1 MWLSSTKGTVGS
13 LIIPPLQISLRLI
26 PQFYKINNTIG
37 FLSLYYNKMSILY
50 AIVSVILAFLLIT
63 NYSYKYQDKSSDRIF
78 IREMFVI
85 LLIIVVFI
93 ALY

>member
-1 MWLSSTKGTVGS
+1 MT
-13 LIIPPLQISLRLI
+13 
-26 PQFYKINNTIG
+26 
-37 FLSLYYNKMSILY
+37 ILY
-50 AIVSVILAFLLIT
+50 AIVSVILAFLLIM
-63 NYSYKYQDKSSDRIF
+63 NYSYKYQDKSSDRIL